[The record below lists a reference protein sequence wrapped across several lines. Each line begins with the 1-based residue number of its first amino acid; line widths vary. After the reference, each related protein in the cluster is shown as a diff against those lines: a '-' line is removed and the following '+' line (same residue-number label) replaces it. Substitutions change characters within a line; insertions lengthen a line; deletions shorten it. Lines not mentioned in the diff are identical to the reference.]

1 MRRREER
8 TVKNAAGKST
18 AKVAEVNGA
27 DETVNPLDFQCTK
40 CDLYIKAEKEL
51 NIHMKDKHTIPN
63 LSTPEKERLP
73 DKTGDLK
80 LTPVHGERSEE
91 VASLPSPT
99 PDAFNCDDCNIQ
111 FPDWC
116 KLKAYLI
123 FVLFYPQTQFLVS
136 TFLHAKAHK
145 SRQNRFCDKTA

>member
-1 MRRREER
+1 
-8 TVKNAAGKST
+8 
-18 AKVAEVNGA
+18 
-27 DETVNPLDFQCTK
+27 
-40 CDLYIKAEKEL
+40 
-51 NIHMKDKHTIPN
+51 MKDKHTIPN

-91 VASLPSPT
+91 VASLPFPT

-111 FPDWC
+111 FPGWC

-123 FVLFYPQTQFLVS
+123 FVLFIHKHNFWFQLFSTQKRINPDRIDFATKQRKLLRS
-136 TFLHAKAHK
+136 
-145 SRQNRFCDKTA
+145 RFCN